1 MSKDLV
7 AIEDRFY
14 RSGEL
19 ARLLHV
25 DDSTVKRWA
34 DRGLIGCYRTP
45 GGHRKFTAHQIREFI
60 QAYGYRVIADETVA
74 MESIGRRIS

>member
-1 MSKDLV
+1 MSNDLV

-25 DDSTVKRWA
+25 DESTVKRWA

-45 GGHRKFTAHQIREFI
+45 GGHRKFTARQIREFI
-60 QAYGYRVIADETVA
+60 KAYGYEVLPDQAVPED
-74 MESIGRRIS
+74 GRR

>member
-1 MSKDLV
+1 MSKDFA

-25 DDSTVKRWA
+25 DESTVKRWA

-45 GGHRKFTAHQIREFI
+45 GGHRKFTARQVRDFVRT
-60 QAYGYRVIADETVA
+60 YGYQVITDEAVPPD
-74 MESIGRRIS
+74 IRK